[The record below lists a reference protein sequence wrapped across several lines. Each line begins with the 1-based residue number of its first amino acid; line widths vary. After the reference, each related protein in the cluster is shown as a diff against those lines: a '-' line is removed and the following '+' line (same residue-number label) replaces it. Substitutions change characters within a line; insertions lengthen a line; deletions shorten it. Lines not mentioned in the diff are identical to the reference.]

1 MGWLVLSRKRSENV
15 VLVVPPSNK
24 PTRIVVGVDDIRP
37 NGVRLGFNAP
47 CDVAVHRAEV
57 QAEIDG
63 QERER
68 EQETWRVG

>member
-1 MGWLVLSRKRSENV
+1 MGWLILSRKRSENV

-24 PTRIVVGVDDIRP
+24 PTRIVVGVDEIRE
-37 NGVRLGFNAP
+37 NKVRIGFNAP
-47 CDVAVHRAEV
+47 CDVTIHRAEV
-57 QAEIDG
+57 QAEIAG